1 VRAQDRFRA
10 EFPDLDPGEI
20 RPVNGT
26 LVDAL
31 EGNPHAD
38 VFMLPED
45 PSGFVVKRDD
55 GTVFVSIGKDQ
66 DLGKKVQAHQEAPS
80 REGIERGIGVEDVAT
95 TPTDGL
101 A

>member
-1 VRAQDRFRA
+1 MTAQDRFRA

-20 RPVNGT
+20 RTANGT
-26 LVDAL
+26 LADAL

-66 DLGKKVQAHQEAPS
+66 DCGEEEQAHPV
-80 REGIERGIGVEDVAT
+80 GPFERRD
-95 TPTDGL
+95 
-101 A
+101 

>member
-1 VRAQDRFRA
+1 MRAQDRFRA

-31 EGNPHAD
+31 AVNPHAD

-66 DLGKKVQAHQEAPS
+66 DRDQEAQAHPL
-80 REGIERGIGVEDVAT
+80 GPFERRD
-95 TPTDGL
+95 
-101 A
+101 